1 MAAIKRYK
9 KEDRETYCL
18 GATVS
23 MEFLNA
29 RPKDVVKV
37 YLHSAFYESETKE
50 KIRRICSENG
60 IPMETNDKAFSIL
73 SQKENCFVI
82 AVVKKFLCDLDP
94 MASHVVLVNPSN
106 AGNAGTIIRS
116 ALGFGVPDIA
126 IIRPAVD
133 FFDPKVI
140 RASMGAVSRVR
151 FHYYDSWE
159 QYASSEGAGNRH
171 FYPFM
176 LDGSTLLHKTKI
188 EKPFSLVMGNE
199 ATGLPPEFSKIG
211 CPVRIEHSHG
221 IDSLN
226 LPIATSIGLYEAT
239 KGDFDGEN

>member
-1 MAAIKRYK
+1 MAGIKRYK
-9 KEDRETYCL
+9 KEDLETYCL

-29 RPKDVVKV
+29 CPQHVTKV
-37 YLHSAFYESETKE
+37 FVHSAFYESETKE
-50 KIRRICSENG
+50 KICRICEQNQ
-60 IPMETNDKAFSIL
+60 IPMEINDKAFSIL

-82 AVVKKFLCDLDP
+82 AVVRKYFCELDSK
-94 MASHVVLVNPSN
+94 ASHVVLVNPSN

-116 ALGFGVPDIA
+116 ALGFGVPNIA

-133 FFDPKVI
+133 LFDPKVI
-140 RASMGAVSRVR
+140 RASMGALSRVNFR
-151 FHYYDSWE
+151 YYDSWE
-159 QYASSEGAGNRH
+159 EYVNKEGAGTRH

-176 LDGSTLLHKTKI
+176 LDGSTLLHETKI

-199 ATGLPPEFSKIG
+199 ATGLPAEFSKIG
-211 CPVRIEHSHG
+211 CPVRIEHGHG

-239 KGDFDGEN
+239 KGDF